1 MVKTRPDGRPDYGC
15 FVSPPPAPAG
25 VPGVAEHRARGP
37 DALRLACPSSRP
49 CRTPRWSEKALVTE
63 RAKAYPFDS
72 MSTTNTATA
81 RVPVAWIVGNSSVRL
96 WGLTGSER
104 LERQLRAL
112 GVSGIFR
119 GECTPVQ
126 GPVLLLSSE
135 WLFDERT
142 LRVMVESPA
151 TVLQTSCAGVTC
163 AVAAHV
169 EMEQCGDARAVIE
182 GKLAFDGRPG
192 LTVRDATTL
201 QPSYV
206 KKVLRSSRPLVLPIR
221 PEHAEILELHLYA
234 ESYKSVTDLVTKF
247 VWPLPTL
254 WAVRWCTRIGIRP
267 NAVTTVGLSLVF
279 AVMWLFSQ
287 GHFGAGL
294 VGAWLMTFLDT
305 IDGKLARVTV
315 TSTMAG
321 HNFDHGIDLIHPPLW
336 YTAWACG
343 LADGGQWSLS
353 DPMLVA
359 IFSGYI
365 VGRILERCFIRLI
378 GGFSLF
384 AWRPFDSFFRLITG
398 RRNSNL
404 LLLTAFTAVGRPD
417 LGLELV
423 AAWTVISTVV
433 LAVRVAQAI
442 ELRVHHKTLQ
452 SWIAPGEADGTIV
465 PRYARS
471 FAAKPSP
478 ASALAG

>member
-1 MVKTRPDGRPDYGC
+1 MTTT
-15 FVSPPPAPAG
+15 SPP
-25 VPGVAEHRARGP
+25 
-37 DALRLACPSSRP
+37 
-49 CRTPRWSEKALVTE
+49 
-63 RAKAYPFDS
+63 
-72 MSTTNTATA
+72 TA
-81 RVPVAWIVGNSSVRL
+81 RAPVAWILGDSNVRL

-112 GVSGIFR
+112 GVAGIVR
-119 GECTPVQ
+119 GEPAPAQ

-142 LRVMVESPA
+142 LRALIDSPA
-151 TVLQTSCAGVTC
+151 TVLQASCSGVPCT
-163 AVAAHV
+163 VAAHV
-169 EMEQCGDARAVIE
+169 SLEQARDVRAAIE
-182 GKLAFDGRPG
+182 GKLAVDERPG
-192 LTVRDATTL
+192 LKVRDAATL
-201 QPSYV
+201 EPSYV
-206 KKVLRSSRPLVLPIR
+206 KKVLRSSRPFVLPIR
-221 PEHAEILELHLYA
+221 PDHVEVLERHLFD

-247 VWPLPTL
+247 VWPLPTR
-254 WAVRWCTRIGIRP
+254 WAVRWCTRLGIRP

-279 AVMWLFSQ
+279 LVMWLFSE
-287 GHFGAGL
+287 GRFAVGL

-315 TSTMAG
+315 TSTTAG

-343 LADGGQWSLS
+343 LADGGAWSMS
-353 DPMLVA
+353 DPILVA

-378 GGFSLF
+378 AGFSLF

-404 LLLTAFTAVGRPD
+404 LLLTGFTLLGRPD
-417 LGLELV
+417 LGLSMV
-423 AAWTVISTVV
+423 AAWTVVSTVV
-433 LAVRVAQAI
+433 LAVRVAKAI
-442 ELRVHHKTLQ
+442 GLRLRKKTLQ
-452 SWIAPGEADGTIV
+452 SWIAPGEADVPIV

-471 FAAKPSP
+471 FLTKQSP
-478 ASALAG
+478 ASALAD